1 MSTHSERPGSRA
13 ELSASDGTQD
23 AGPGTRCGL
32 LEVIALGPADATAA
46 QAGGADRLEIVAD
59 MVNDG
64 LSPDP
69 ATVASIRRAT
79 DLPIRVM
86 LRAEAGFV
94 TSTGELQRL
103 ARLADHLVAA
113 GADGFV
119 FGFLS
124 PSAEIDVDA
133 TSYLADCDAVTGRP
147 WTFHRAVD
155 NAFQYGHAWRD
166 LDGLPGLDSVL
177 TAGSARGLTHGFD
190 DLLAALQRDPSIAGL
205 VMAGGG
211 LQAEHVP
218 WLARAGVSKF
228 HIGSGARPQGSWK
241 AYVDAGFVR
250 SWRTLIDSAVSR
262 A

>member
-1 MSTHSERPGSRA
+1 MS
-13 ELSASDGTQD
+13 
-23 AGPGTRCGL
+23 GL
-32 LEVIALGPADATAA
+32 LEVIALGPADASAA
-46 QAGGADRLEIVAD
+46 QEGGADRLEVVTD
-59 MVNDG
+59 MANDG

-69 ATVASIRRAT
+69 ATVGEIRRAT

-86 LRAEAGFV
+86 LRAEPGFV

-103 ARLADHLVAA
+103 ARLADHLADA

-124 PSAEIDVDA
+124 PSAEIDVGA
-133 TSYLADCDAVTGRP
+133 TAFLADCDAVTGHA
-147 WTFHRAVD
+147 WTFHRAID
-155 NAFQYGHAWRD
+155 HAFQSPQAWRD
-166 LDGLPGLDSVL
+166 IRELEGLDTVL
-177 TAGSARGLTHGFD
+177 TAGSARGLVHGFD
-190 DLLAALQRDPSIAGL
+190 DLISTVQRDPSLAPL

-218 WLARAGVSKF
+218 WLARAGVRKF

-241 AYVDAGFVR
+241 AYVDPGFVR
-250 SWRTLIDSAVSR
+250 SWRTLIDDAIDR

>member
-1 MSTHSERPGSRA
+1 MTTHSERPVKQGDLPATHGGQGAAS
-13 ELSASDGTQD
+13 EL
-23 AGPGTRCGL
+23 RHGL

-59 MVNDG
+59 MANDG

-86 LRAEAGFV
+86 LRAEPGFV

-103 ARLADHLVAA
+103 ARLADHLVGA

-124 PSAEIDVDA
+124 PSGEIDVDA
-133 TSYLADCDAVTGRP
+133 TTYLADCDAVTGRA

-166 LDGLPGLDSVL
+166 LVGLPGLDTVL
-177 TAGSARGLTHGFD
+177 TAGSARGLEHGYD
-190 DLLAALQRDPSIAGL
+190 DLLTAVQRDPSVAAL

-211 LQAEHVP
+211 LQAEQVP
-218 WLARAGVSKF
+218 WLARAGVRKF